1 MKNQMDMEDLVD
13 AVVAWGRHKNI
24 TNSHK
29 QYLKF
34 CEEVGELSSHYL
46 RDDRQSLIDD
56 LGDVTVTLII
66 LADIMGAADALKSVN
81 IGQDVEAPRCLLD
94 LQWEVVNVMY
104 DFFDEEKLY
113 DFLGEKKQA
122 VIATRYKTISLHL
135 KSLAKSLNLDLTY
148 CLMSAY
154 TEIATRTGKTID
166 GTFVKASDL

>member
-13 AVVAWGRHKNI
+13 AVVSWGRHKNI

-46 RDDRQSLIDD
+46 RDDREALIDD
-56 LGDVTVTLII
+56 MGDVAVTLII
-66 LADIMGAADALKSVN
+66 LADIMGAADALKTPF
-81 IGQDVEAPRCLLD
+81 IGQDIETPRGVLD
-94 LQWEVVNVMY
+94 LEWEVVNVMY
-104 DFFDEEKLY
+104 DFLD
-113 DFLGEKKQA
+113 EKKQA
-122 VIATRYKTISLHL
+122 VIATRFKTISLHL

>member
-1 MKNQMDMEDLVD
+1 MKNQMNYDDLVD

-34 CEEVGELSSHYL
+34 CEEAGELSDHYL
-46 RDDRQSLIDD
+46 RDDREALIDD
-56 LGDVTVTLII
+56 LGDVAVTLII
-66 LADIMGAADALKSVN
+66 LADIMGAADALKTPF
-81 IGQDVEAPRCLLD
+81 IGQDIETPRGVLD
-94 LQWEVVNVMY
+94 IHWEVVNVMY
-104 DFFDEEKLY
+104 DFLNDKGDEI
-113 DFLGEKKQA
+113 
-122 VIATRYKTISLHL
+122 IATRYKTISLHL
-135 KSLAKSLNLDLTY
+135 KSLAKALNLDLTY